1 MSDEYVLT
9 QMHVFF
15 FGKQKKDGFRK
26 NNNNSGN
33 LSLTIA
39 APGCSLKMPV
49 RCQVCPFSSVRGSS
63 VSTTLHVEQIFGYL
77 SSQISQNSPNSAPV
91 GSDCLHWVRK
101 EKELCYCSW
110 GPLFLSDHY
119 DWKHVQ
125 FKYLNFIFCCVF
137 LGGVEVDWLFPHSST
152 DQSMFMCI
160 HWLV

>member
-1 MSDEYVLT
+1 
-9 QMHVFF
+9 MHAF

-26 NNNNSGN
+26 NKNNSGN

-49 RCQVCPFSSVRGSS
+49 RCQVCPFSSVRSSS
-63 VSTTLHVEQIFGYL
+63 VSTYLHVEQIFGYL
-77 SSQISQNSPNSAPV
+77 SSQISQNSPTRHLV
-91 GSDCLHWVRK
+91 GSDCLHWVRM
-101 EKELCYCSW
+101 EKELYNCSW

-125 FKYLNFIFCCVF
+125 FKYLYFIFCCIF
-137 LGGVEVDWLFPHSST
+137 LGVAEVDWLFPHRST
-152 DQSMFMCI
+152 DQSMFMCM

>member
-1 MSDEYVLT
+1 
-9 QMHVFF
+9 MHAF

-26 NNNNSGN
+26 NNNNNSGN

-49 RCQVCPFSSVRGSS
+49 RCQVCPFSSVRSSS
-63 VSTTLHVEQIFGYL
+63 VSTYLHVEQIFGYL
-77 SSQISQNSPNSAPV
+77 SSQISQNSPTRHLV
-91 GSDCLHWVRK
+91 GSDCLHWVRM
-101 EKELCYCSW
+101 EKELYNCSW

-125 FKYLNFIFCCVF
+125 FKYLYFIFCCVF
-137 LGGVEVDWLFPHSST
+137 LGVAEVDWLFPRRST
-152 DQSMFMCI
+152 DQSMFMCM